1 MRVKVLD
8 EWESVLVGLGAEGKL
23 QPKLSVTC
31 GREYTVY
38 GLSLHETSVVY
49 RAGVFTCQLV
59 SDHGDLIF
67 APINIFSVI
76 DGKFPDCWRIEV
88 RGGSVLIWPDIFF
101 REFFFDDLSDGV
113 PECVAAFRHLQSK
126 LESAS

>member
-1 MRVKVLD
+1 MRVKVID
-8 EWESVLVGLGAEGKL
+8 EWESVLAGLGAEGKL
-23 QPKLSVTC
+23 KPRLSVTR

-38 GLSLHETSVVY
+38 GLSLHENSVVY

-59 SDHGDLIF
+59 GDHGEMIF
-67 APINIFSVI
+67 APINIFSVT
-76 DGKFPDCWRIEV
+76 DQEFPNCWRIEI

-113 PECVAAFRHLQSK
+113 PECVAAFRQLQSQ
-126 LESAS
+126 LENAD